1 MAAQSL
7 LHGLPAT
14 PVYSLSSSSFMLQKS
29 SRMLFLCS
37 HFMYEWGGQCAILL
51 WLYSFHVVACVAI
64 VSFRYSGATFWHS

>member
-29 SRMLFLCS
+29 FRMLFS
-37 HFMYEWGGQCAILL
+37 LL
-51 WLYSFHVVACVAI
+51 AFYVWMGADNVQFCCGFSFHVVACVAI